1 MSQQDHDF
9 DYGDTLKGKPT
20 QLNAEDLRSGPIT
33 VRIERVRPGADDQ
46 PVAIYISGGHMPW
59 KPCLTMRRLLRACT
73 DTTKGSALVGR
84 WVTLYCDPAV
94 RYGKLKPG
102 GVRMSHLSG
111 LDSKVVKALQVS
123 KDRFEEFTVEPLRGQ
138 DQQQQG
144 APTADLDRV
153 LADLGITVADLDAY
167 RATLDKPPIA
177 EATPEQRAAMAVW
190 LGNPANA
197 AKVRPASSTP
207 ENQS

>member
-1 MSQQDHDF
+1 MSQDQDF
-9 DYGDTLKGKPT
+9 DFGSTLKGKPT

-73 DTTKGSALVGR
+73 GTTKGSALVGR
-84 WVTLYCDPAV
+84 WVTLYCDPTV

-111 LDSKVVKALQVS
+111 LDSRVVKALQVS
-123 KDRFEEFTVEPLRGQ
+123 KDRFEEFVVEPLREPHQ
-138 DQQQQG
+138 EG

-153 LADLGITVADLDAY
+153 LTDLGLTVADLDAY
-167 RATLDKPPIA
+167 RASLDKPPIA
-177 EATPEQRAAMAVW
+177 TATPEQRAAMASW

-197 AKVRPASSTP
+197 AKVRPISTP
-207 ENQS
+207 ENPS